1 MDPLTIAAASGMRAR
16 TETLD
21 MLANNLANAATS
33 GFKSDHEFYNL
44 YVSPDVQASPF
55 DGPGAPTTVPVVEKN
70 WTDFSQGTLVRTD
83 NKLDLALDGK
93 GFFTANGPSG
103 PLYTRNGSFRLS
115 AKGDLVTAEGYPLL
129 TEENKT
135 IQSQSDS
142 PLQISPDGEVQ
153 QDGQSLGKLRLVD
166 FSAGAPVEKFGNTYF
181 QMTDPQAKPALAAS
195 VQVEQGK
202 IESSNV
208 SPAESAV
215 RLVNVMRQ
223 FEMLQRAITL
233 SSQMNQSAVQEVA
246 KVTS

>member
-1 MDPLTIAAASGMRAR
+1 MDPLTIAAASGLRAR

-21 MLANNLANAATS
+21 LLANNLANAATS
-33 GFKSDHEFYNL
+33 GYKSDHEFYNL
-44 YVSPDVQASPF
+44 YVSPEVQDFA
-55 DGPGAPTTVPVVEKN
+55 GPGAPTTVPVIEKN
-70 WTDFSQGTLVRTD
+70 WTDFSQGTLLRTD

-93 GFFTANGPSG
+93 GFFTAKGPSG

-115 AKGDLVTAEGYPLL
+115 AKGQLTTSEGYPLL
-129 TEENKT
+129 TEDNKT
-135 IQSQSDS
+135 IQSQSES
-142 PLQISPDGEVQ
+142 PLEVSPDGEVQ
-153 QDGQSLGKLRLVD
+153 QDGQTLGKLRLVD
-166 FSAGAPVEKFGNTYF
+166 FSKATPVAKFVNTYF
-181 QMTDPQAKPALAAS
+181 QMTDPLAKPAPAAN
-195 VQVEQGK
+195 VAVEQGR

-233 SSQMNQSAVQEVA
+233 NAQMNRSAVEEVA

>member
-1 MDPLTIAAASGMRAR
+1 MDPLTIAAASGLRAR

-33 GFKSDHEFYNL
+33 GYKSDHEFYNL
-44 YVSPDVQASPF
+44 YVSPEAQAF
-55 DGPGAPTTVPVVEKN
+55 EGPGTPTTVPVIEKN

-93 GFFTANGPSG
+93 GFFTAKGPSG

-115 AKGDLVTAEGYPLL
+115 AKGELTTAEGYPLL
-129 TEENKT
+129 TDDNKT
-135 IQSQSDS
+135 IQSQSDT
-142 PLQISPDGEVQ
+142 PLQISPDGEVF
-153 QDGQSLGKLRLVD
+153 QDGQTLGKLRLVD
-166 FSAGAPVEKFGNTYF
+166 FSASAPVAKFGNTYF
-181 QMTDPQAKPALAAS
+181 QMTDPLAKPATAGAQ
-195 VQVEQGK
+195 VQQGR

-233 SSQMNQSAVQEVA
+233 NSQMNRSAVEEVA
-246 KVTS
+246 KVVS

>member
-1 MDPLTIAAASGMRAR
+1 MDPLTISAASGLRAR

-44 YVSPDVQASPF
+44 YVSPEVQASPF
-55 DGPGAPTTVPVVEKN
+55 EGPGSPTTVPVIEKN
-70 WTDFSQGTLVRTD
+70 WTDFSQGTLMRTD
-83 NKLDLALDGK
+83 NKLDLALTGK
-93 GFFTANGPSG
+93 GFFTARGPSG

-115 AKGDLVTAEGYPLL
+115 AKGELVTSEGYPLL
-129 TEENKT
+129 TEDNKT
-135 IQSQSDS
+135 IQSQSDN
-142 PLQISPDGEVQ
+142 PLQVASDGEVL
-153 QDGQSLGKLRLVD
+153 QDGQTLGKLRLVD
-166 FSAGAPVEKFGNTYF
+166 FSSNTPVGKFGSTYF
-181 QMTDPQAKPALAAS
+181 QMSDPQAKPVAAS
-195 VQVEQGK
+195 SAQVEQGK
-202 IESSNV
+202 LESSNV

-233 SSQMNQSAVQEVA
+233 SSQMNRSATEEVA

>member
-1 MDPLTIAAASGMRAR
+1 MDPLTISAASGLRAR

-44 YVSPDVQASPF
+44 YVSPEVQASPF
-55 DGPGAPTTVPVVEKN
+55 EGPGSPTTVPVIEKN

-83 NKLDLALDGK
+83 NKLDLALTGK
-93 GFFTANGPSG
+93 GFFTARGPSG

-115 AKGDLVTAEGYPLL
+115 AKGELVTSEGYPLL
-129 TEENKT
+129 TEDNKT
-135 IQSQSDS
+135 IQSQSDN
-142 PLQISPDGEVQ
+142 PLQVASDGEVL
-153 QDGQSLGKLRLVD
+153 QDGQTLGKLRLVN
-166 FSAGAPVEKFGNTYF
+166 FSSNAPVDKFGSTYF
-181 QMTDPQAKPALAAS
+181 QMSDPQAKPAAS
-195 VQVEQGK
+195 SAQVEQGK
-202 IESSNV
+202 LESSNV

-233 SSQMNQSAVQEVA
+233 SSQMNRSAVEEVA

>member
-1 MDPLTIAAASGMRAR
+1 MDPLTISAASGLRAR

-21 MLANNLANAATS
+21 LLANNLANAATS

-44 YVSPDVQASPF
+44 YVSPEVQTF
-55 DGPGAPTTVPVVEKN
+55 DSSGAPTTVPVIEKN
-70 WTDFSQGTLVRTD
+70 WIDFSQGSLVRTE
-83 NKLDLALDGK
+83 NKLDLALEGK
-93 GFFTANGPSG
+93 GFFTAKGPTG

-115 AKGDLVTAEGYPLL
+115 PKGELTTVEGYPLL
-129 TEENKT
+129 TEDNKT
-135 IQSQSDS
+135 IQSQADS
-142 PLQISPDGEVQ
+142 PLQVSEDGEVL
-153 QDGQSLGKLRLVD
+153 QDGQTLGKLRLVE
-166 FSAGAPVEKFGNTYF
+166 FSKSAPVAKFGNTYF
-181 QMTDPQAKPALAAS
+181 QMTDPLAKPASAAG
-195 VQVEQGK
+195 VQVRQGK

-233 SSQMNQSAVQEVA
+233 SSQMNRSAVEEVA

>member
-1 MDPLTIAAASGMRAR
+1 MDPLTIAAASGLRAR

-44 YVSPDVQASPF
+44 YVSPEVQASPF

-83 NKLDLALDGK
+83 NKLDLALTGK
-93 GFFTANGPSG
+93 GFFTARGH
-103 PLYTRNGSFRLS
+103 
-115 AKGDLVTAEGYPLL
+115 LVTSEGYPLL
-129 TEENKT
+129 TEDNKT

-153 QDGQSLGKLRLVD
+153 QDGQTLGKLRLVD
-166 FSAGAPVEKFGNTYF
+166 FSTSAPVEKFGNTYF
-181 QMTDPQAKPALAAS
+181 QMTDPQAKPALASS

-233 SSQMNQSAVQEVA
+233 SSQMNRSAVEEVA
-246 KVTS
+246 KVVS

>member
-1 MDPLTIAAASGMRAR
+1 MDPLTIAAASGLRAR

-21 MLANNLANAATS
+21 LLANNLANAATS

-44 YVSPDVQASPF
+44 YVSPEVQAF
-55 DGPGAPTTVPVVEKN
+55 EGPGSPTTVPVIEKN
-70 WTDFSQGTLVRTD
+70 WIDFSQGSLVRTD

-93 GFFTANGPSG
+93 GFFTAKGPTG

-115 AKGDLVTAEGYPLL
+115 PKGELTTVEGYPLL
-129 TEENKT
+129 TEDNKT

-142 PLQISPDGEVQ
+142 PLQVSQDGEVL
-153 QDGQSLGKLRLVD
+153 QDGQTLGKLRLVD
-166 FSAGAPVEKFGNTYF
+166 FSSASPVAKFGNTYF
-181 QMTDPQAKPALAAS
+181 QMTDPLAKPAPAAA
-195 VQVEQGK
+195 VQVQQGK

-233 SSQMNQSAVQEVA
+233 SSQMNRSAVEEVA

>member
-1 MDPLTIAAASGMRAR
+1 MDPLTIAAASGLRAR

-44 YVSPDVQASPF
+44 YVSPEVQAF
-55 DGPGAPTTVPVVEKN
+55 AGPGTPTTVPVIEKN
-70 WTDFSQGTLVRTD
+70 WTDFSQGALVGTG

-93 GFFTANGPSG
+93 GFFTAKGPSG
-103 PLYTRNGSFRLS
+103 PLYTRNGSLRLS
-115 AKGDLVTAEGYPLL
+115 AKGELTTTEGYPLL
-129 TEENKT
+129 TEDNKT
-135 IQSQSDS
+135 IQSQSPS
-142 PLQISPDGEVQ
+142 PLEVSPDGEVL

-166 FSAGAPVEKFGNTYF
+166 FSEPAPVAKFGNTYF
-181 QMTDPQAKPALAAS
+181 QMTDPLAKPAPAAS
-195 VQVEQGK
+195 VKVEQGK

-208 SPAESAV
+208 SAAHSAV

-223 FEMLQRAITL
+223 FEMLQRAINLNT
-233 SSQMNQSAVQEVA
+233 QMNRSAVEEVA

>member
-1 MDPLTIAAASGMRAR
+1 MDPLTISAASGLRAR

-55 DGPGAPTTVPVVEKN
+55 EGPGSPTTVPVIEKN

-83 NKLDLALDGK
+83 NKLDLALTGK
-93 GFFTANGPSG
+93 GFFTARGPSG

-115 AKGDLVTAEGYPLL
+115 AKGELVTSEGYPLL
-129 TEENKT
+129 TEDNKT
-135 IQSQSDS
+135 IQSQSDN
-142 PLQISPDGEVQ
+142 PLQVSSDGEVL
-153 QDGQSLGKLRLVD
+153 QDGQTLGKLRLVD
-166 FSAGAPVEKFGNTYF
+166 FSSSAPVGKFGSTYF
-181 QMTDPQAKPALAAS
+181 QMSDPQAKPMLAS
-195 VQVEQGK
+195 GLQVEQGK
-202 IESSNV
+202 LESSNV

-233 SSQMNQSAVQEVA
+233 SSQMNRSATEEVA